1 MATKVVMPQVGLTTE
16 EATIV
21 QWLKNEGDPVKRG
34 EPLFEVETDKATM
47 TVESPADGILLKI
60 AVPEGG
66 VAKVTE
72 TVGLIG
78 EEGEDVSSLLEESG
92 KDTDGPYSG
101 KDSQDKERVLDGPQ
115 AGAAKEEA
123 EREQGGR
130 TRLLISPLARRIAR
144 EAGITIEELKNVK
157 GTGAGGA
164 IIKRDVLSYL
174 EVRVKAGK
182 EKVIDRIP
190 YTPSPSIPASGEQL
204 VPLTKMRRTIAQRM
218 TQSIREAP
226 QFWLGAEVKADELLN
241 CRERMNSGLPED
253 RRITV
258 TDLIVKACALALREH
273 PYINATFTDEGIIVK
288 QDINIG
294 VAVAMEEGLIVPVLK
309 GADRKSLSE
318 IAASR
323 RELVKKAREGML
335 TIDDATGG
343 TFTVSNLGMWGI
355 DEFVAIINP
364 PEAGILAIGRVRP
377 TFSVVNEQMKQVN
390 VISLRLTLDHRVVDG
405 AQGARFLARI
415 KEYLEEP
422 YLLLL

>member
-21 QWLKNEGDPVKRG
+21 QWLKNEGEPVKRG

-60 AVPEGG
+60 AVPEGS

-78 EEGEDVSSLLEESG
+78 GEGEDVSSLLEETG
-92 KDTDGPYSG
+92 KDTAKPNRGNDPR
-101 KDSQDKERVLDGPQ
+101 DEERGLDGPQ
-115 AGAAKEEA
+115 AGTA
-123 EREQGGR
+123 EDERAQKGK

-144 EAGITIEELKNVK
+144 EAGITIEELQHVK

-174 EVRVKAGK
+174 EVRDKAGK
-182 EKVIDRIP
+182 EKVIDHIP
-190 YTPSPSIPASGEQL
+190 YTPSTGIPASGEQL

-377 TFSVVNEQMKQVN
+377 TFSVVNEQLKQVN